1 VAYYLSRRESS
12 GMNNKSSL
20 TTEQS
25 IVSSILLS
33 ADVSDICRVTA
44 ETEEQRHPR
53 EKIIKQAAT
62 HLRT

>member
-1 VAYYLSRRESS
+1 
-12 GMNNKSSL
+12 MNNKSSL